1 NFTGEGKTVPELSDY
16 ASRYLVDRFSTVD
29 GVARVRIGGEQRYAM
44 RLWLDRKEMAARNVT
59 VDDIEQVLR
68 AENIELP
75 AGSIES
81 VDRQFT
87 LRMTRSYREVGDFEN
102 LVIRRGDDGFL
113 LRLKD
118 IAKVERGTLEDRNIF
133 RGNGVTQVGIGIV
146 KQSTANTID
155 VARGVKAERD
165 RINEILP
172 EGMRLEE
179 SFDSSVFIER
189 AIEEVYTTLAIALL
203 L

>member
-1 NFTGEGKTVPELSDY
+1 
-16 ASRYLVDRFSTVD
+16 
-29 GVARVRIGGEQRYAM
+29 
-44 RLWLDRKEMAARNVT
+44 
-59 VDDIEQVLR
+59 
-68 AENIELP
+68 
-75 AGSIES
+75 
-81 VDRQFT
+81 
-87 LRMTRSYREVGDFEN
+87 
-102 LVIRRGDDGFL
+102 L

-189 AIEEVYTTLAIALL
+189 AIEEVYMTLAIALL
-203 L
+203 LVVFIIYLFLGSVRAMLVPAIAVPVSINATF